1 MEIQH
6 IREFLTLA
14 KCGNYLAAAEELFI
28 SQSTLSKHIMS
39 LEKEFGFSL
48 FNRTTRKVH
57 LTQYGEMFLPYA
69 QRIIDADVE
78 FRNEM
83 TAVKNTVRDSIRL
96 GVIPAFSAYHM
107 EDAILEYKSRFPHFP
122 LSLEE
127 GSNEALI
134 SCLRNGTCNIIL
146 MRSYEDAPPPEIV
159 TIPLLKDQLSLI
171 TLAGSPF
178 DNGRTSLSW
187 RDVQEAELLT
197 STSAQQTKMLAAIEE
212 QMGLHF
218 NIISRLSR
226 THSIIGMLRK
236 GVGNAALLNKMVS
249 TTYQNDLAFKI
260 LDITPPVYNTVYLAY
275 MKDRPLTTAM
285 RSFISL
291 AAAYT
296 AKGEFVHE

>member
-6 IREFLTLA
+6 IREFITLA

-28 SQSTLSKHIMS
+28 SQSTLSKHIIS
-39 LEKEFGFSL
+39 LEKEFGFPL
-48 FNRTTRKVH
+48 FSRTTRKVH

-69 QRIIDADVE
+69 QRIVDADVE
-78 FRNEM
+78 FRNEI
-83 TAVKNTVRDSIRL
+83 TATKNAVRDSIRL
-96 GVIPAFSAYHM
+96 GVIPAFSAYHI

-122 LSLEE
+122 LSVLE
-127 GSNEALI
+127 GSNEALV
-134 SCLRNGTCNIIL
+134 SYLRDGTCNLIL
-146 MRSYEDAPPPEIV
+146 MRSYEDVSPPDIV
-159 TIPLLKDQLSLI
+159 ALPLLKDQLSLI

-178 DNGRTSLSW
+178 DNGSPSLSW

-197 STSAQQTKMLAAIEE
+197 STSVQQAKALAGIEE
-212 QMGLHF
+212 QKGIHF

-249 TTYQNDLAFKI
+249 ITYQDDLSFKV

-291 AAAYT
+291 VGT
-296 AKGEFVHE
+296 LTSKGELTHE